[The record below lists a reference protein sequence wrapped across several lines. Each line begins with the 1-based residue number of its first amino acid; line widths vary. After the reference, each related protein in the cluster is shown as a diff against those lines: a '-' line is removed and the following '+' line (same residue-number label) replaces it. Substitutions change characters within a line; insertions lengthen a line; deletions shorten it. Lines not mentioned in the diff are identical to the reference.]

1 MIIKKGKDIMLTVD
15 KINNLEYNNSILVD
29 AIIKMQEILVEGYN
43 KETPWTAIDE
53 CLKLLSKLDKEY
65 KE

>member
-15 KINNLEYNNSILVD
+15 KINNLEYNNNILLD
-29 AIIKMQEILVEGYN
+29 TIIKMQEILIEGYN
-43 KETPWTAIDE
+43 NETPWTAIDK